1 MPDPQVNQ
9 GIQVDFDVP
18 AKMRDGITLRAN
30 IYRPSADG
38 NYPVLLTRLPYG
50 KDFPLGSSV
59 LDPVRAARQG
69 YIVVV
74 QDTRGRFTSEGD
86 WYPLRDEGP
95 DSYDTIEW
103 AAALPRSNGKVG
115 MYGASY
121 FGFTQWA
128 GAIQNPPHLAALFP
142 YVTWADPH
150 NGVFSR
156 GGALE
161 LGIQAS
167 WLLETGL
174 DTVLRRERGNPDPR
188 VGFQKLVAL
197 AREIDRLADEGYR
210 SLPLRTFEPF
220 RRTDLGQ
227 SFFDGIEQP
236 FSPAYAASST
246 ILGHHDQV
254 TVPAYNAGGWYDIF
268 LAGTIRNYQEMR
280 ARGATPEAR
289 QARLFIGPWSHS
301 NAGHTVG
308 DVAFGYGAAA
318 AFINLQIDF
327 MSLQL
332 RWFDRWLKG
341 IDNGIDREPPV
352 KLFVMG
358 ENVWRD
364 EQDWPLERAV
374 PTPFYLHSDG
384 HANTLDGDGSLNLE
398 LPGDESADTFIYDP
412 LNPVPTLGGALLMP
426 AIYRPG
432 ARDQRPIEQ
441 RDDMLVYTSASLE
454 RDIEVTGPVTVTLWA
469 ASTAP
474 DTDFVARLVDV
485 HPDGFA
491 QNLTDGI
498 IRARYRHGV
507 EAPELLESG
516 RAYEY
521 VIDLWATS
529 NLFKAGHRI
538 RVDITSSNFPRWD
551 RNPNTGHA
559 IGADAELQSATQT
572 ILHTRQYP
580 SHILLPL
587 VPR

>member
-9 GIQVDFDVP
+9 GVHVDFDVP
-18 AKMRDGITLRAN
+18 AKMRDGVTLRAN
-30 IYRPSADG
+30 IYRPGADG

-50 KDFPLGSSV
+50 KDLPLGSSV

-103 AAALPRSNGKVG
+103 AAALPGSNGKVG

-188 VGFQKLVAL
+188 ESFRKLVAL
-197 AREIDRLADEGYR
+197 AGEIDRLPSEGYY

-236 FSPAYAASST
+236 FAPAYAAPST
-246 ILGHHDQV
+246 VLGHHHQV
-254 TVPAYNAGGWYDIF
+254 TVPAYNAGGWFDIF

-289 QARLFIGPWSHS
+289 QARLLIGPWSHS

-341 IDNGIDREPPV
+341 IDNGVDREPPV
-352 KLFVMG
+352 TLFVMG

-374 PTPFYLHSDG
+374 PTPFYLHSNG

-398 LPGDESADTFIYDP
+398 LPGDESADTFVYDP

-426 AIYRPG
+426 AVYRPG

-441 RDDMLVYTSASLE
+441 RNDMLVYTSAPLE

-469 ASTAP
+469 ATTAP

-507 EAPELLESG
+507 DTPELLEPG
-516 RAYEY
+516 EVYEY

-529 NLFKAGHRI
+529 NLFKIGHRI
-538 RVDITSSNFPRWD
+538 RLDITSSNFPRWD

-559 IGADAELQSATQT
+559 IGADTELQSATQT
-572 ILHTRQYP
+572 ILHTRQHP